1 MTNNDRLFLVRGND
15 RRRSGSRSTVVDDV
29 TAIQAREDTV
39 TAREG
44 AAHLR
49 EDAATSRE
57 QEIQVVAT
65 TQAAS
70 VENMMMLQ
78 QANEGLT
85 VTTIQAQKLTEQL
98 QATKIELE
106 AARIVAEKANLAKSN
121 FLSSMSHE
129 LRSPL
134 NAVLGF
140 AQLLES
146 DTRTAP
152 TPAQQESIRQILK
165 GGWYLLDLINE
176 ILDLALVE
184 SGKLSLSHEPISLAD
199 VMIDCKAM
207 IEPQA
212 QKCDIHVTFE
222 CFERP
227 CFVYADPTRV
237 KQVLINLLSNAIK
250 YNRVGGTVVVD
261 CSLIS
266 KKRIRVSVTDTG
278 AGLTPD
284 KIEQLFQ
291 SFNRLG
297 EEDGKVQ
304 GTGIGLVVSKQLIEL
319 MDGAIG
325 VESVVGS
332 GSVFWIELNLATEQ
346 SHASDVVAVKT
357 LTPPPVEN
365 NTRMSTLLYVEDNPT
380 NLILVEQ
387 LIAQRKNMR
396 ILSASDAE
404 LGIELARTHR
414 PDIILMDI
422 NLPGISGIEALKIL
436 QTDPLTQHTP
446 VIAISA
452 NAMPH
457 DITKAMESGFF
468 RNLTKPIK
476 VNEFMDTLDVA
487 FKLSETAENSS
498 KQ

>member
-1 MTNNDRLFLVRGND
+1 MTRDGNGRLYSVRGSE
-15 RRRSGSRSTVVDDV
+15 RRRDDRAVTNSVTDIKSREES
-29 TAIQAREDTV
+29 V

-57 QEIQVVAT
+57 QEIQVVVT
-65 TQAAS
+65 TKAAS
-70 VENMMMLQ
+70 DEHMMMLQ

-85 VTTIQAQKLTEQL
+85 VTTIEAQKLTEQL

-106 AARIVAEKANLAKSN
+106 RARTVAEKANLAKSE

-134 NAVLGF
+134 NAILGF

-146 DTRTAP
+146 DTRTPP
-152 TPAQQESIRQILK
+152 TPAQQKNIGQILK
-165 GGWYLLDLINE
+165 GGWYLLELINE
-176 ILDLALVE
+176 ILDLAAIE
-184 SGKLSLSHEPISLAD
+184 SGKQSLSHESISLVD
-199 VMIDCKAM
+199 VMSDCQAM
-207 IEPQA
+207 IEPESN
-212 QKCDIHVTFE
+212 KYDMYVTFPR
-222 CFERP
+222 FEAP

-237 KQVLINLLSNAIK
+237 KQVLLNLLSNAIK

-266 KKRIRVSVTDTG
+266 QERIRISVTDTG
-278 AGLTPD
+278 IGLTTD
-284 KIEQLFQ
+284 KLEQLFQ

-297 EEDGKVQ
+297 QENGKVQ

-325 VESVVGS
+325 VKSTAGS
-332 GSVFWIELNLATEQ
+332 GSVFWIELNLAAEQ
-346 SHASDVVAVKT
+346 PHAPDVVAVKT

-365 NTRMSTLLYVEDNPT
+365 NMRMSTLLYVEDNPT

-396 ILSASDAE
+396 ILSASDAQ
-404 LGIELARTHR
+404 LGIELARTHQ

-436 QTDPLTQHTP
+436 QADPLTQHTP

-452 NAMPH
+452 NAMQH

-468 RNLTKPIK
+468 RYLTKPFK

-487 FKLSETAENSS
+487 LKLSETAENSS